1 MSKQTRFNLAGSPE
15 WTCLASPKG
24 WTMTHPVGLTA
35 ILDWESFT
43 LSIRRGSDGKMLLNE
58 HVNDTTIIDI
68 NTMLNNVARDEKSLR
83 Q

>member
-15 WTCLASPKG
+15 WTCLSSPKG

-43 LSIRRGSDGKMLLNE
+43 LTISRGSDGKMLLNE
-58 HVNDTTIIDI
+58 HVDDTSIVDI